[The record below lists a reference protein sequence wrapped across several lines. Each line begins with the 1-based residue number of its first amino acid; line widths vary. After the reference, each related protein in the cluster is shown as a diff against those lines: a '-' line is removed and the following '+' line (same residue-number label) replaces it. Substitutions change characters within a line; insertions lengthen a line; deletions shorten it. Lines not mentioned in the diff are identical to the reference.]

1 MHNRTCVALMKKQKA
16 GEAHHLPTRADKNQ
30 RYCDSLS
37 HKRMMHNRTC
47 VALMKKQKASEARP
61 TREDKNQRYCDSLNH
76 RRAMHNRM
84 CVALIKQELSQEA
97 SKSSARKAVTR
108 HDRKKSRHRR

>member
-1 MHNRTCVALMKKQKA
+1 
-16 GEAHHLPTRADKNQ
+16 
-30 RYCDSLS
+30 
-37 HKRMMHNRTC
+37 MMHNRTC